1 MTLLHASL
9 ALLLCQQWNLA
20 LTIFSGAVSIK
31 MNVLLYAPPLF
42 LLMLKALDVKG
53 VFSALFG
60 AALVQIILGLPFLL
74 TYPVEYISRAFN
86 LGRVFIHFWSVNFKF
101 VPEEIFVSKEFAC
114 TLLVLQLLLL
124 VVFAHFRWSKK
135 GLFHLCKSKISD
147 AFSIFSIQ
155 RFRSHESRTRPLNKE
170 HIATVMFVGNFIGI
184 VCARSLHYQFYS
196 WYFYSLPFLLWKAPF
211 PTSLRLILFA
221 GAELSWN
228 IYPSNS
234 YSSFL
239 LLCIHLF
246 ILWGVWIAPTEDEF
260 VDEEPTEKKE
270 E

>member
-1 MTLLHASL
+1 MV
-9 ALLLCQQWNLA
+9 N
-20 LTIFSGAVSIK
+20 
-31 MNVLLYAPPLF
+31 
-42 LLMLKALDVKG
+42 
-53 VFSALFG
+53 
-60 AALVQIILGLPFLL
+60 
-74 TYPVEYISRAFN
+74 IS
-86 LGRVFIHFWSVNFKF
+86 
-101 VPEEIFVSKEFAC
+101 
-114 TLLVLQLLLL
+114 
-124 VVFAHFRWSKK
+124 
-135 GLFHLCKSKISD
+135 
-147 AFSIFSIQ
+147 
-155 RFRSHESRTRPLNKE
+155 
-170 HIATVMFVGNFIGI
+170 TVI
-184 VCARSLHYQFYS
+184 R
-196 WYFYSLPFLLWKAPF
+196 YFYSLPFLLWKAPF